1 MTKQEMR
8 LLRAEQ
14 VAEMLGCSKWNVYA
28 LAEREELPSIRI
40 GRSVRFD
47 PEDVVEFVNKRRQ
60 RKEVPCEHPQE
71 SEKLPD
77 RLLLQRETTTG
88 DGRPVPEGGGSR
100 PREAAGR
107 DPRGEVLRQGG
118 NPGKPDGGA
127 RPGEPGRGSGGDD

>member
-1 MTKQEMR
+1 MTKPEIR

-71 SEKLPD
+71 RKELRD
-77 RLLLQRETTTG
+77 RLLLQGETAKG
-88 DGRPVPEGGGSR
+88 DGRPVAEGGGSR
-100 PREAAGR
+100 PREAASR
-107 DPRGEVLRQGG
+107 APRR
-118 NPGKPDGGA
+118 A
-127 RPGEPGRGSGGDD
+127 A